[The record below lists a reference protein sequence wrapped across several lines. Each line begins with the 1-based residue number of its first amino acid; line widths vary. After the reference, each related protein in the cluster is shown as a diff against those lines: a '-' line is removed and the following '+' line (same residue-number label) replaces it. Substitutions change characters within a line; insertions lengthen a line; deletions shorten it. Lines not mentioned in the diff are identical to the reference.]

1 MNAAE
6 KLQQYIE
13 STGDMRHAK
22 QINARGVVVRFAI
35 VDEIWT
41 MLVEFVRA
49 RSPALAAYIYQAWPY
64 DLESASAI
72 LGQCV
77 QNPLWFSTLDGPHR
91 SPFVRRML
99 SWETRRALYDVDD
112 IAPPAMEVCR
122 YTTLVHELATAVA
135 YCARWEAKNGPLC
148 NVAMLQL
155 GYAYARA
162 YMAAHDVANADANP
176 GIEPGL
182 ESLTTLLDSW
192 GI

>member
-6 KLQQYIE
+6 KLQQYVE
-13 STGDMRHAK
+13 STGDMRHVK

-35 VDEIWT
+35 VDEIWD
-41 MLVEFVRA
+41 MLVEFVRV

-64 DLESASAI
+64 DLESASAL
-72 LGQCV
+72 LGHAKNGQ
-77 QNPLWFSTLDGPHR
+77 WFLTLDGPAR
-91 SPFVRRML
+91 SQFVRRML
-99 SWETRRALYDVDD
+99 SWETRRALYDMDG
-112 IAPPAMEVCR
+112 IAPPSMDVCR
-122 YTTLVHELATAVA
+122 YTTLVHEFATAVA
-135 YCARWEAKNGPLC
+135 CCARWEAKDGPLC
-148 NVAMLQL
+148 NVAMMQL